1 MSYQGPTPEQPD
13 PQPDPEKP
21 VSGQPTSGDP
31 GYPPPP
37 GYGPPGYGPPSG
49 YGPPGYAAVPGYPEM
64 GPYPP
69 SPDERNMATLAHLLG
84 IVAGLVTG
92 LMFLGPLIIY
102 LIKKDESRFVRH
114 HATEALNLTLTGLIV
129 TAAASL
135 VGCVL
140 TLLVVGIFIFLLLI
154 PYGILLVVY
163 LIIASLAA
171 SRGEWYSYPN
181 WLRFRLLS

>member
-13 PQPDPEKP
+13 PWPDPERP
-21 VSGQPTSGDP
+21 VSGQPSSDHPGSG
-31 GYPPPP
+31 
-37 GYGPPGYGPPSG
+37 GP
-49 YGPPGYAAVPGYPEM
+49 PPGYAAAPGYPQA

-69 SPDERNMATLAHLLG
+69 SPDERNMAMLAHLLG

-129 TAAASL
+129 SAAASI

-154 PYGILLVVY
+154 PYGILLLVY
-163 LIIASLAA
+163 LIIASVAA

-181 WLRFRLLS
+181 WLRFQLVN